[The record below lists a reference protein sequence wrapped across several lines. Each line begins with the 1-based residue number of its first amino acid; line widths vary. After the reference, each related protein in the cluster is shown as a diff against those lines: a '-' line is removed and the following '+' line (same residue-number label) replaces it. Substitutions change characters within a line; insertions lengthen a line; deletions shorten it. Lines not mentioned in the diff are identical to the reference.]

1 MERGPKTGPEK
12 MLSLLKR
19 VEKGR
24 GRIGLYTTDQGTAI
38 AETHAQAPGRKP
50 RLVRCRYEASAGP
63 EALSGLVKQLEN
75 RKLPAVSVLP
85 AGSYHLHLV
94 EAPDVPED
102 ELRAAIR
109 WRIKDLIDFH
119 IDDAV
124 IDVFQLPAQSRG
136 GPNQMMYA
144 IAAKSELIRGQVD
157 ELQADGL
164 QLEVID
170 IPELCLRNIAV
181 LLEEEARGL
190 ALLYLGERNG
200 ILLLVRQGVLY
211 LARRIDVGVATLG
224 EVNGQRSAIVENLG
238 LEVRRSLDYF
248 ESHYEQNAIPVLHTS
263 GPDPSDQDRLAAD
276 LGIAVRHIELSSVVD
291 IDGDIDEELQRLC
304 LPAVGAAL
312 RRDSVTL

>member
-1 MERGPKTGPEK
+1 

-19 VEKGR
+19 VDKGR
-24 GRIGLYTTDQGTAI
+24 GRIGLYMTDAGTAI
-38 AETHAQAPGRKP
+38 AETRPQGPSDKP
-50 RLVRCRYEASAGP
+50 RLLRCRYDAAP
-63 EALSGLVKQLEN
+63 HALPGLVRQLVN
-75 RKLPAVSVLP
+75 RKSPAVSVMQP
-85 AGSYHLHLV
+85 GTYYLHLV

-124 IDVFQLPAQSRG
+124 IDVVQLPAQSRG

-144 IAAKSELIRGQVD
+144 IATKSDLIRAQVD
-157 ELQADGL
+157 ELEASGL
-164 QLEVID
+164 HLQVID
-170 IPELCLRNIAV
+170 IPELSLRNVAA

-190 ALLYLGERNG
+190 ALLYLGERSG

-211 LARRIDVGVATLG
+211 LARRIDVGVGTLG
-224 EVNGQRSAIVENLG
+224 AANGQRSALIESLA

-248 ESHYEQNAIPVLHTS
+248 ESHYEQNAIPVLYTA
-263 GPDPSDQDRLAAD
+263 GPDPADQDKLGAE
-276 LGIAVRHIELSSVVD
+276 LGIAVRHIDLAGVVD
-291 IDGDIDEELQRLC
+291 MDAPIDAELQRLC